1 MSDIYRGRKII
12 YTDETVATDE
22 NVLNILNAAVPW
34 HQQNAVQIQYLW
46 DYYRGNQPVLNRTKA
61 VRPEICAKIVEN
73 RANEVVAFKTGYLMG
88 EPIQYVSKS
97 EDNILKELNELNRY
111 VFAEEKSTK
120 DKELAE
126 WMHICGTGYRLVL
139 PDEEGEEDE
148 SPFEIY
154 TQDPR
159 FTFVVYNNGIG
170 RKPVLGVTYVTDSEG
185 RVHYTCYGRYKS
197 WEIVEGNTVESKP
210 HILGDIPIIE
220 YPLNNARLGA
230 FEIVLPLLDSIN
242 DLDSNRMD
250 SINQFVQALMVFY
263 NVDID
268 KDKYDELR
276 EEGALKVKDLDPQMK
291 AKVEYLVA
299 NLPQGETQITKDDMY
314 ESVLTI
320 CGMPN
325 RNGGSSTSDTGLATM
340 LRDGWSAAE
349 ARAKDTE
356 LMFKRSERI
365 FLKIVLEI
373 CSSLRGTKLKVSNVE
388 IRFTRRNYENI
399 FQKAQ
404 VLTMMLDNN
413 KIEPKLAFEHCG
425 LFVDPDLA
433 YTLSKKYA
441 EEQERK
447 QAELLQKEAEIAKT
461 NQDSTGNG
469 EIGGKSAAERQQSGT
484 ADRTGESD
492 GSRDKKKKESSG
504 DKK

>member
-1 MSDIYRGRKII
+1 MSDIYCGRKVLL
-12 YTDETVATDE
+12 TDETVANDD

-34 HQQNAVQIQYLW
+34 HKQNALQIQYLW
-46 DYYRGNQPVLNRTKA
+46 NYYRGRQPILERVKA

-73 RANEVVAFKTGYLMG
+73 RANEIVAFKTGYLMG
-88 EPIQYVSKS
+88 EPIQYVSKGE
-97 EDNILKELNELNRY
+97 EDILEDLNELNRY

-126 WMHICGTGYRLVL
+126 WMHICGTGFRMVL
-139 PDEEGEEDE
+139 PDEEGDEDE

-159 FTFVVYNNGIG
+159 FTFVVYNNGLG
-170 RKPVLGVTYVTDSEG
+170 KKPVLGVTYVVDTLG
-185 RVHYTCYGRYKS
+185 QTHYTCYGKNQS
-197 WEIVEGNTVESKP
+197 WEIVDGKVMETKP
-210 HILGDIPIIE
+210 HILGEIPIIE

-242 DLDSNRMD
+242 DLDSNRQD

-263 NVDID
+263 NTDIE
-268 KDKYDELR
+268 KEKYKELR
-276 EEGALKVKDLDPQMK
+276 EEGAIKVRDLDPQMK

-299 NLPQGETQITKDDMY
+299 SLPQGETQVTKDDMY

-325 RNGGSSTSDTGLATM
+325 RNGGSSTSDTGQAVA
-340 LRDGWSAAE
+340 LRDGWSSAE

-356 LMFKRSERI
+356 LMFKRSERK
-365 FLKIVLEI
+365 FLRVILEI
-373 CSSLRGTKLKVSNVE
+373 CSSLRGTNLKVSNIE

-399 FQKAQ
+399 YMKAQ
-404 VLTMMLDNN
+404 VLDLMLKNN
-413 KIEPKLAFEHCG
+413 KIDPKLGFEHCG

-433 YTLSKKYA
+433 YTISKKYA
-441 EEQERK
+441 EEQEKK
-447 QAELLQKEAEIAKT
+447 QLEMMQKEAEIAKANSDNT
-461 NQDSTGNG
+461 GDGEDNAGPAPKGQQGGAPDRAGQGNNRRNQ
-469 EIGGKSAAERQQSGT
+469 E
-484 ADRTGESD
+484 
-492 GSRDKKKKESSG
+492 KKESTG
-504 DKK
+504 GK